1 MKKIIL
7 LTIFFFIQGCSFDD
21 KSGIWNNDN
30 TVIKKKDKTF
40 KDFETLVT
48 SEKIFD
54 KIIPIQNDYNFTSG
68 PIKKN
73 SKWHD
78 ELYNSSNN
86 FDNFSYNE
94 INELIFKSR
103 KITRHLPNRSFLF
116 NKNNI
121 ILSDEKGNI
130 IVYSLIDKKIK
141 IKFNFYQKKFKNIKK
156 DLNMVIQND
165 IIYVSDNLG
174 YLYALDFNSNIILWA
189 KNYKIPFRSNIKI
202 IDNKIITANQNN
214 ILFFFDI
221 KNGETLQSIPTEE
234 NILNNEFIN
243 NISFEKP
250 NIFFLN
256 TFGSLYSV
264 DKNTMRIKWF
274 LNLNQFTDLN
284 PSNLFEGN
292 QIIVKENKL
301 IVSSNKFLY
310 IINSS
315 NGLILFK
322 KNFKLSV
329 KPIALGDHLFLITEN
344 NLLICMNLESGNII
358 YSYNINDKISKFL
371 NLKKKKVEFNSLFI
385 ANNKIL
391 IFLKNSY
398 VLKFSFFGNIEDIFK
413 LPTKLNSNPVFVN
426 DTFLYLDKN
435 NKLSVVN

>member
-1 MKKIIL
+1 
-7 LTIFFFIQGCSFDD
+7 
-21 KSGIWNNDN
+21 
-30 TVIKKKDKTF
+30 
-40 KDFETLVT
+40 
-48 SEKIFD
+48 
-54 KIIPIQNDYNFTSG
+54 
-68 PIKKN
+68 
-73 SKWHD
+73 
-78 ELYNSSNN
+78 
-86 FDNFSYNE
+86 
-94 INELIFKSR
+94 
-103 KITRHLPNRSFLF
+103 
-116 NKNNI
+116 
-121 ILSDEKGNI
+121 
-130 IVYSLIDKKIK
+130 
-141 IKFNFYQKKFKNIKK
+141 
-156 DLNMVIQND
+156 MVIQND

-202 IDNKIITANQNN
+202 IENKIVTANQNN

-243 NISFEKP
+243 NISFE
-250 NIFFLN
+250 NQIIFFLN

-398 VLKFSFFGNIEDIFK
+398 VLKFNFFGNIEDIFK

>member
-1 MKKIIL
+1 MRKIIL
-7 LTIFFFIQGCSFDD
+7 LIMYFFIQGCSFDD

-30 TVIKKKDKTF
+30 IVIKKKDKPF

-48 SEKIFD
+48 SEKIFN
-54 KIIPIQNDYNFTSG
+54 KIIPIKKNYNFTSS

-78 ELYNSSNN
+78 EFYNSSNN
-86 FDNFSYNE
+86 FDNFSYDEVNQ
-94 INELIFKSR
+94 LIFKSR

-116 NKNNI
+116 TKDNI

-130 IVYSLIDKKIK
+130 IVYSLINKKIK
-141 IKFNFYQKKFKNIKK
+141 TKFNFYQKKFKNIKK
-156 DLNMVIQND
+156 DLNLVIQND

-202 IDNKIITANQNN
+202 IENKIVTANQNN

-243 NISFEKP
+243 NISFERP

-256 TFGSLYSV
+256 TYGSLYSV

-274 LNLNQFTDLN
+274 LNLNQFTDFN
-284 PSNLFEGN
+284 PSNLFEGS
-292 QIIVKENKL
+292 QIIIKDNKL

-310 IINSS
+310 VINSS

-344 NLLICMNLESGNII
+344 NLLICMNLESGNVI
-358 YSYNINDKISKFL
+358 YSYDINDKISKFL
-371 NLKKKKVEFNSLFI
+371 NLKKKKSRV
-385 ANNKIL
+385 
-391 IFLKNSY
+391 
-398 VLKFSFFGNIEDIFK
+398 
-413 LPTKLNSNPVFVN
+413 
-426 DTFLYLDKN
+426 
-435 NKLSVVN
+435 